1 MSGVERNRL
10 AFALAYVVALAPFSI
25 DTYLPAIP
33 RIARDFAADIQVIEA
48 SISTFLMGLA
58 IGQLIG
64 APMSDRIGRRPTAF
78 RGLTVFVL
86 AGAGIFV
93 CRSAEQLLVLRF
105 VQALGAGLTIV
116 NTSAVVSDLFEPR
129 DVARMFTTI
138 ALILMT
144 APLAAP
150 AVGAV
155 LLELLDWRSV
165 FAFLA
170 LYGVGAAVVFARS
183 IPETVKAEENSDGL
197 AAAAAD
203 ALRSF
208 GAVLSRGRAMG
219 FTLCGGFAAGCMF
232 VYLQDSAFV
241 YMDTLGVS
249 ASVFPVVFGANIAAM
264 IAFNRLNQVLLK
276 TREPQRI
283 ALGGCIVQVAMC
295 VLFLASS
302 LLTEPSL
309 AVVMPAL
316 MFGVG
321 CITIIIGNCMACF
334 LAHFPENRGVASGVA
349 GSIQFALGGT
359 LGAAVGAVHDGT
371 LVTTSTAMLLSA
383 CTAPAFLVGLARK
396 ADAAPRPAP
405 LPPRTAKP
413 ESP

>member
-1 MSGVERNRL
+1 MSAVERNRL
-10 AFALAYVVALAPFSI
+10 ASALAYVVALAPFSI

-33 RIARDFAADIQVIEA
+33 RIAREFASDIQLVEA
-48 SISTFLMGLA
+48 SISTFLIGLA

-86 AGAGIFV
+86 AGAGIFA
-93 CRSAEQLLVLRF
+93 CRSAEQLLALRF
-105 VQALGAGLTIV
+105 VQAVGAGLTIV
-116 NTSAVVSDLFEPR
+116 NSAAVVSDLFRPQ
-129 DVARMFTTI
+129 DVARMFNTI

-155 LLELLDWRSV
+155 LLELLGWRSV
-165 FAFLA
+165 FAFLV
-170 LYGVGAAVVFARS
+170 LYGVGAAVIFARL
-183 IPETVKAEENSDGL
+183 IPETVKVERSSDGFASIAG
-197 AAAAAD
+197 AAV
-203 ALRSF
+203 RSF
-208 GAVLSRGRAMG
+208 GLVLSSGRAMG

-249 ASVFPVVFGANIAAM
+249 AALFPVVFGANIATM
-264 IAFNRLNQVLLK
+264 IAFNRLNRVLLK

-283 ALGGCIVQVAMC
+283 AFFGCIVQVSMC
-295 VLFLASS
+295 LLFLASA
-302 LLTEPSL
+302 LWMEPSL
-309 AVVMPAL
+309 AVVMPPI

-321 CITIIIGNCMACF
+321 CVTLVIGNCMACF
-334 LAHFPENRGVASGVA
+334 LSHFPENRGVASGVA

-359 LGAAVGAVHDGT
+359 LGSTVGIVHDGT
-371 LVTTSTAMLLSA
+371 LVTTSAGMLLSA
-383 CTAPAFLVGLARK
+383 CTALAFLVGLAR
-396 ADAAPRPAP
+396 RPA
-405 LPPRTAKP
+405 A
-413 ESP
+413 S